1 MPMQNSWRCWTGDV
15 SNKKIIL
22 IDDVYATGSTM
33 EEVARKL
40 KESKASV
47 VWGVTVAREIS

>member
-1 MPMQNSWRCWTGDV
+1 
-15 SNKKIIL
+15 
-22 IDDVYATGSTM
+22 M